1 MELSLD
7 EACISLGNT
16 TNKFHALQ
24 HSQFVEN
31 RVCEED
37 EIMTHL
43 PIEVKV
49 KNYNVNLDN
58 IFNTNKF

>member
-7 EACISLGNT
+7 DACISLGNT

-43 PIEVKV
+43 PTEVKV
-49 KNYNVNLDN
+49 IIIMTSKYLK
-58 IFNTNKF
+58 TCKP

>member
-1 MELSLD
+1 MELSLED
-7 EACISLGNT
+7 TSISLCNT

-37 EIMTHL
+37 EMMTHL

-49 KNYNVNLDN
+49 IINYKND
-58 IFNTNKF
+58 IKSCRP